1 MIAKVKAWAK
11 RHPAWSTLIAVLVPE
26 SRPDVAGDSASSIR
40 ERIASHR
47 DWDEKLS
54 PEELDQ
60 LPGFIAKY
68 ASRGADRQA
77 PSDPWLTV
85 WRQRLR
91 FLPHACSRLERR
103 RLAALSTP
111 SRPTCCCRFQAT
123 SKSSEEDRLAAGAD
137 ECR

>member
-11 RHPAWSTLIAVLVPE
+11 RHPAWSTLIAVLVVLAVVASFVLPGAPNLDE
-26 SRPDVAGDSASSIR
+26 TVAGDSASSIR

-60 LPGFIAKY
+60 LAGFIAKY

-77 PSDPWLTV
+77 ASGPWLTV
-85 WRQRLR
+85 WRANNCGSC
-91 FLPHACSRLERR
+91 H
-103 RLAALSTP
+103 T
-111 SRPTCCCRFQAT
+111 
-123 SKSSEEDRLAAGAD
+123 LAAG
-137 ECR
+137 